1 MGNAGHC
8 TFGCG
13 CLHGLR
19 RADLQSSEE
28 ETQQKGIG
36 CHRCC
41 GICRGNSGDH
51 SDRPDTDAALTGYP
65 DVRDVTEEIE
75 NELIAKMLEVL
86 EEFRYTQLF
95 PQSGPASATL
105 RAGSS
110 IFTGSGSAAIWTV
123 CSMILRWRSASS
135 CGNTSSRAERG
146 AIDKAEAPSVS
157 AVYETGLYFTKIFR
171 GVDR

>member
-8 TFGCG
+8 TCGCG
-13 CLHGLR
+13 CLRGLR

-28 ETQQKGIG
+28 GAQQKGVG
-36 CHRCC
+36 RHRGC
-41 GICRGNSGDH
+41 GICGRDSGGH

-95 PQSGPASATL
+95 PQSGPAAEAQPLSGGGRGLLPPTGARQRL
-105 RAGSS
+105 RDLHG
-110 IFTGSGSAAIWTV
+110 
-123 CSMILRWRSASS
+123 
-135 CGNTSSRAERG
+135 
-146 AIDKAEAPSVS
+146 KAE
-157 AVYETGLYFTKIFR
+157 K
-171 GVDR
+171 GVHRPYAA

>member
-19 RADLQSSEE
+19 RADLQGSEE

-86 EEFRYTQLF
+86 EQFRYTQLF
-95 PQSGPASATL
+95 PQSGPAAEAQPLSGGGRGLLPPTGARQRL
-105 RAGSS
+105 RALHG
-110 IFTGSGSAAIWTV
+110 
-123 CSMILRWRSASS
+123 
-135 CGNTSSRAERG
+135 
-146 AIDKAEAPSVS
+146 KAE
-157 AVYETGLYFTKIFR
+157 K
-171 GVDR
+171 GVHRPYAA